1 MEMFE
6 MEWLY
11 RISAVIA
18 AGVLIGYER
27 RNRAKEAGIR
37 THSMVAL
44 GSCLLMLISK
54 YGFRD
59 IGTGDPARVA
69 AQVVSGIGFLGA
81 GVIFVR
87 HDVVQGL
94 TTAAGIW
101 ATSALGLCF
110 GAGMYVMGVVAT
122 VLMVVVQH
130 LFRLFLPR
138 SSINVVLEMKVY
150 MTEDGGINDV
160 VEVLHKQH
168 FHQTGENRFTSDGRG
183 GWVLICEV
191 ATSSGG
197 RPEELLKELNRKD
210 CIVSAEIM

>member
-6 MEWLY
+6 LEWIC
-11 RISAVIA
+11 RILAAIA
-18 AGVLIGYER
+18 AGVLIGFER
-27 RNRAKEAGIR
+27 RHRAKEAGIR

-44 GSCLLMLISK
+44 GACLLIIISK

-101 ATSALGLCF
+101 TTSAIGLCF
-110 GAGMYVMGVVAT
+110 GAGMYVLGAVST
-122 VLMVVVQH
+122 ILMFVVQH

-138 SSINVVLEMKVY
+138 SSINVVLELKIN
-150 MTEDGGINDV
+150 MTEDAGINDV
-160 VEVLHKQH
+160 VDVLHKLH

-183 GWVLICEV
+183 GWVLLCEV

-197 RPEELLKELNRKD
+197 RPEELLNELNRRD
-210 CIVSAEIM
+210 GIVSAEIL